1 MCVCVWQ
8 GGGWGRETLEGPE
21 PGFEMALPGSFKCHG
36 VTALV
41 TLTHLLLT
49 GAVVVVI
56 IFDQKW
62 QETHESNRLSSEKHQ
77 ALELESPFN

>member
-1 MCVCVWQ
+1 
-8 GGGWGRETLEGPE
+8 
-21 PGFEMALPGSFKCHG
+21 MALPGSFKCQG

-49 GAVVVVI
+49 GAVVVI
-56 IFDQKW
+56 IFYQKW
-62 QETHESNRLSSEKHQ
+62 QEAHESDRLSSEKHQ